1 MSFISK
7 IIKKRSLK
15 LFLKK
20 LYFNT
25 KRRPNRNQK
34 KWFTED
40 GDNTY
45 RLDYSLD
52 SNSIFFEVGGYKGY
66 YAKKIYNKFKPKTY
80 IFEPDL
86 NFTKLLFKEFENR
99 DDVTIVEKALG
110 SKTGKFFLIEKGD
123 SSFIG
128 KGLEPNSDSK
138 QIEMISFKDF
148 VSYQNI
154 NSIDLLS
161 MNIEGGEYELL
172 EHMIDEGLHLIVK
185 NLQIQFHKNVKNH
198 SKLKK
203 KITASLQS
211 SHQLEWS
218 FDYVWENWKLFK

>member
-1 MSFISK
+1 MSLISK

-52 SNSIFFEVGGYKGY
+52 SNSIFFEVGGYKRY
-66 YAKKIYNKFKPKTY
+66 YAKKIYNKF
-80 IFEPDL
+80 
-86 NFTKLLFKEFENR
+86 
-99 DDVTIVEKALG
+99 
-110 SKTGKFFLIEKGD
+110 
-123 SSFIG
+123 
-128 KGLEPNSDSK
+128 
-138 QIEMISFKDF
+138 
-148 VSYQNI
+148 
-154 NSIDLLS
+154 
-161 MNIEGGEYELL
+161 
-172 EHMIDEGLHLIVK
+172 
-185 NLQIQFHKNVKNH
+185 
-198 SKLKK
+198 KK

-218 FDYVWENWKLFK
+218 FDYVWENWKLIK